1 METPDILVGPG
12 TQFAQGEKSLYP
24 GQCHDIKGSVSREL
38 RGVKSVIRVSFKN
51 VSAGSVFNCY
61 LGAVLSLS

>member
-24 GQCHDIKGSVSREL
+24 GQCHDIEGSVSREL
-38 RGVKSVIRVSFKN
+38 RGVKSVTGFPLRMCRQGPFLIVI
-51 VSAGSVFNCY
+51 
-61 LGAVLSLS
+61 